1 MNWTMDQAA
10 LLHKIVQK
18 ENLTMPEANV
28 LIGAIVNE
36 GTPAQMA
43 AFLTALAVK
52 GLQTDELA
60 GFAQR
65 LREDAVPVPCHVTN
79 HIDTCGTGGGVS
91 SFNISTAAA
100 IIAAA
105 AGAVVAKHG
114 NRAVTGR
121 FGSADVLEAIGVPIC
136 EEPES
141 ATRRLEQLGF
151 AFLFAPKFHPTAA
164 RIAPI
169 RKELPFRT
177 VFNILG
183 PLLNPAHA
191 KRQIVGVW
199 DPALLNIVGESLLR
213 LEAEFAIVV
222 HGEPGLD
229 EISPISTTQVRVI
242 ENGEMRREEWTPA
255 TFGAKPVDFSALLA
269 AETSIENGNML
280 IQAVSDIGSPKCQ
293 AVLPSA
299 AVAVRLAG
307 LANSWPSAYELARE
321 TVRSGKASD
330 KLEQLRKDA

>member
-1 MNWTMDQAA
+1 MS
-10 LLHKIVQK
+10 
-18 ENLTMPEANV
+18 EAN
-28 LIGAIVNE
+28 LLMGAILSS
-36 GTPAQMA
+36 GSPGQIA
-43 AFLTALAVK
+43 AFLTALAMK
-52 GLQTDELA
+52 GTQVDEIA
-60 GFAQR
+60 GFVQR
-65 LREDAVPVPCHVTN
+65 LRADSIPVPCHVEN

-121 FGSADVLEAIGVPIC
+121 CGSADVLEAIGVPIC
-136 EEPES
+136 EEPTV
-141 ATRRLEQLGF
+141 ATRRLETLGF
-151 AFLFAPKFHPTAA
+151 AFLFAPKFHPTSGKV
-164 RIAPI
+164 API

-177 VFNILG
+177 VFNLLG
-183 PLLNPAHA
+183 PLLNPASA
-191 KRQIVGVW
+191 KRQIIGVW
-199 DPALLNIVGESLLR
+199 DPALLNIMGETLVKLDADFS
-213 LEAEFAIVV
+213 IVV

-229 EISPISTTQVRVI
+229 EISPISTTQVRII

-255 TFGAKPVDFSALLA
+255 TFGAKPEAFSALLA
-269 AETSIENGNML
+269 GETPLDNGEML
-280 IQAVSDIGSPKCQ
+280 IEAVTQIHSPKCM

-307 LANSWPSAYELARE
+307 LADSWVTGYELARE
-321 TVRSGKASD
+321 TVRSGKAST

>member
-1 MNWTMDQAA
+1 MDQPA
-10 LLHKIVQK
+10 LLNKIVQK
-18 ENLTMPEANV
+18 ENLTMSEANL
-28 LIGAIVNE
+28 LIGAICSD
-36 GTPAQMA
+36 GTPAQIG
-43 AFLTALAVK
+43 AFLTALAMK
-52 GLQTDELA
+52 GIQVDELA
-60 GFAQR
+60 GFAER
-65 LREDAVPVPCHVTN
+65 LRSDSVPVRCHVSN

-121 FGSADVLEAIGVPIC
+121 CGSADVLEAIGVPIC

-141 ATRRLEQLGF
+141 AARRLENLGF

-164 RIAPI
+164 RVAPV
-169 RKELPFRT
+169 RKELPYRT
-177 VFNILG
+177 VFNMLG
-183 PLLNPAHA
+183 PLLNPAGA

-199 DPALLNIVGESLLR
+199 DPGLLNLIGEALIK

-229 EISPISTTQVRVI
+229 EISPISTTQVRII
-242 ENGEMRREEWTPA
+242 ENGEMRKEEWTPA
-255 TFGAKPVDFSALLA
+255 TFGARPADFSALLA
-269 AETSIENGNML
+269 GETPIENGQML
-280 IQAVSDIGSPKCQ
+280 IDAITEIHSPKCL

-307 LANSWPSAYELARE
+307 LADSWVTGYEVARE
-321 TVRSGKASD
+321 TVRSGKAAE

>member
-1 MNWTMDQAA
+1 MA
-10 LLHKIVQK
+10 
-18 ENLTMPEANV
+18 EANLLV
-28 LIGAIVNE
+28 GSIVSE
-36 GTPAQMA
+36 GTPAQISS
-43 AFLTALAVK
+43 FLTALAMK
-52 GLQTDELA
+52 GIQVEEMA
-60 GFAQR
+60 GFVQR
-65 LREDAVPVPCHVTN
+65 LRGDAVPVKCHVKN

-121 FGSADVLEAIGVPIC
+121 CGSADVLEAIGVPIC

-141 ATRRLEQLGF
+141 AARRLETFGF
-151 AFLFAPKFHPTAA
+151 AFLYAPKFHPTMS
-164 RIAPI
+164 RVAPV

-177 VFNILG
+177 VFNMLG
-183 PLLNPAHA
+183 PLLNPANA

-199 DPALLNIVGESLLR
+199 DPALLNLIGETLLK
-213 LEAEFAIVV
+213 LEADFAIVV

-229 EISPISTTQVRVI
+229 EISPISTTQVRII
-242 ENGEMRREEWTPA
+242 EKGEMRREEWTPA
-255 TFGAKPVDFSALLA
+255 TFGAKPADFSALLA
-269 AETSIENGNML
+269 GETPLENGDML
-280 IQAVSDIGSPKCQ
+280 IEAVCEIHSPKCL

-307 LANSWPSAYELARE
+307 LAESWVGAYEVARE
-321 TVRSGKASD
+321 TVRSGKASA
-330 KLEQLRKDA
+330 KLEQLRKDV

>member
-1 MNWTMDQAA
+1 MA
-10 LLHKIVQK
+10 
-18 ENLTMPEANV
+18 EANLLIEDV
-28 LIGAIVNE
+28 LRQ
-36 GTPAQMA
+36 GTPAQIA
-43 AFLTALAVK
+43 SFLTVMAVK
-52 GLQTDELA
+52 GPTTEELA

-65 LREDAVPVPCHVTN
+65 LREDAVPVSCHVKN

-121 FGSADVLEAIGVPIC
+121 FGSADVLETIGVPIT
-136 EEPES
+136 EDSQS
-141 ATRRLEQLGF
+141 ASRRLEKLGF
-151 AFLFAPKFHPTAA
+151 AFLFAPKFHPLAA
-164 RIAPI
+164 KAAPI

-177 VFNILG
+177 IFNVLG

-199 DPALLNIVGESLLR
+199 DPALLGLVGEALCR

-229 EISPISTTQVRVI
+229 EISPISTTQVRII
-242 ENGEMRREEWTPA
+242 ENGEMRREEWHPS
-255 TFGAKPVDFSALLA
+255 TFGAQPIDMAALLA
-269 AETSIENGNML
+269 GETATENGEML
-280 IQAVSDIGSPKCQ
+280 IQSISNIGSPKCM

-307 LANSWPSAYELARE
+307 LADSWASGYELARE
-321 TVRSGKASD
+321 TVRSGKAAA
-330 KLEQLRKDA
+330 KLEQLRNDG

>member
-1 MNWTMDQAA
+1 
-10 LLHKIVQK
+10 
-18 ENLTMPEANV
+18 MPEANV
-28 LIGAIVNE
+28 LIGAIVSE
-36 GTPAQMA
+36 GTPAQIS

-52 GLQTDELA
+52 GIQADELA

-65 LREDAVPVPCHVTN
+65 LREDAVPVPCHVDN

-91 SFNISTAAA
+91 SFNVSTAAA

-136 EEPES
+136 EGPEI
-141 ATRRLEQLGF
+141 ATRRLEHLGF

-164 RIAPI
+164 RVAPI

-183 PLLNPAHA
+183 PLLNPAA
-191 KRQIVGVW
+191 ARRQIVGVW
-199 DPALLNIVGESLLR
+199 DPALLNIVGETLLR
-213 LEAEFAIVV
+213 LESEFSIVV

-255 TFGAKPVDFSALLA
+255 TFGAKPVDFSALLS

-280 IQAVSDIGSPKCQ
+280 IRAVTEVDSDKCL

-299 AVAVRLAG
+299 AVAIRLAG
-307 LANSWPSAYELARE
+307 LADSWPSAYELARE
-321 TVRSGKASD
+321 TVRSGKGAD
-330 KLEQLRKDA
+330 KLEHLRKDA

>member
-1 MNWTMDQAA
+1 MS
-10 LLHKIVQK
+10 
-18 ENLTMPEANV
+18 EANV
-28 LIGAIVNE
+28 LIGDIVNE
-36 GTPAQMA
+36 GTSAQIS

-52 GLQTDELA
+52 GIHPEELA

-65 LREDAVPVPCHVTN
+65 LREDAVKVPCHVDN

-91 SFNISTAAA
+91 TFNISTAAA
-100 IIAAA
+100 IIAAG

-136 EEPES
+136 EEPELAS
-141 ATRRLEQLGF
+141 RRLENLGF
-151 AFLFAPKFHPTAA
+151 AFLFAPKFHPTAGKV
-164 RIAPI
+164 API

-199 DPALLNIVGESLLR
+199 DPALLTVVAESLHR
-213 LEAEFAIVV
+213 LGSEFAIVV

-229 EISPISTTQVRVI
+229 EISPISTTQVRIV
-242 ENGEMRREEWTPA
+242 ENGEIRREEWHPD
-255 TFGAKPVDFSALLA
+255 TFGAKPIEFSALLA
-269 AETSIENGNML
+269 GETSAENGNL
-280 IQAVSDIGSPKCQ
+280 LVEALSDVSSSRCL

-307 LANSWPSAYELARE
+307 LASTWAEGYELALE
-321 TVRSGKASD
+321 TVRSGKAIS

>member
-1 MNWTMDQAA
+1 MDQPA

-18 ENLTMPEANV
+18 ENLSMAEAD
-28 LIGAIVNE
+28 LLMGAIVTE
-36 GTPAQMA
+36 GTPAQIGS
-43 AFLTALAVK
+43 FLTAMSMK
-52 GLQTDELA
+52 GIMVEELA
-60 GFAQR
+60 GFVQR
-65 LREDAVPVPCHVTN
+65 LRADAVPVKCHVTD

-121 FGSADVLEAIGVPIC
+121 CGSADVLEAIGVPIC
-136 EEPES
+136 EEPE
-141 ATRRLEQLGF
+141 AAARRLENHGF

-164 RIAPI
+164 RIGPI
-169 RKELPFRT
+169 RKELPYRT
-177 VFNILG
+177 VFNMLG
-183 PLLNPAHA
+183 PLLNPAGA

-199 DPALLNIVGESLLR
+199 DPALLNLVGDTLLK
-213 LEAEFAIVV
+213 LGAEFAIVV

-229 EISPISTTQVRVI
+229 EISPLSTTQVRII

-255 TFGAKPVDFSALLA
+255 TFGAKAADFSALLA
-269 AETSIENGNML
+269 GETPLENGEML
-280 IQAVSDIGSPKCQ
+280 IEAVTEIHSAKCL

-307 LANSWPSAYELARE
+307 LADSWVTGYELARE
-321 TVRSGKASD
+321 VVRSGKASE
-330 KLEQLRKDA
+330 KLEELRKDA

>member
-1 MNWTMDQAA
+1 MS
-10 LLHKIVQK
+10 
-18 ENLTMPEANV
+18 EANL
-28 LIGAIVNE
+28 LIGAICND
-36 GTPAQMA
+36 GTPAQIG
-43 AFLTALAVK
+43 AFLTALAMK
-52 GLQTDELA
+52 GIRVDELA

-65 LREDAVPVPCHVTN
+65 LRSDSVPVRCHVSN

-121 FGSADVLEAIGVPIC
+121 CGSADVLEAIGVPIC

-141 ATRRLEQLGF
+141 ATRRLENLGF

-164 RIAPI
+164 RVAPV

-177 VFNILG
+177 VFNMLG
-183 PLLNPAHA
+183 PLLNPAGA

-199 DPALLNIVGESLLR
+199 DPGLLNLVGEALIKLD
-213 LEAEFAIVV
+213 AEFAIVV

-229 EISPISTTQVRVI
+229 EISPISITQVRII
-242 ENGEMRREEWTPA
+242 ENGEMRKEEWTPA
-255 TFGAKPVDFSALLA
+255 TFGARPADFSALLA
-269 AETSIENGNML
+269 GETPLENGQML
-280 IQAVSDIGSPKCQ
+280 VDAISQIHSPKCL

-307 LANSWPSAYELARE
+307 LADSWVTGYELARE
-321 TVRSGKASD
+321 TVRCGKAAE
-330 KLEQLRKDA
+330 KLEQLRKDV

>member
-1 MNWTMDQAA
+1 MDQLA
-10 LLHKIVQK
+10 LLHKLVQK
-18 ENLTMPEANV
+18 ENLSMSEAN
-28 LIGAIVNE
+28 LLMGAIITE
-36 GTPAQMA
+36 GTPAQIS
-43 AFLTALAVK
+43 AFLTALSMK
-52 GLQTDELA
+52 GVQVEELA

-65 LREDAVPVPCHVTN
+65 LMDDAVPVHCHVTN

-121 FGSADVLEAIGVPIC
+121 CGSADVLEAIGVPIC

-141 ATRRLEQLGF
+141 AARRLENLGF
-151 AFLFAPKFHPTAA
+151 AFLFAPKFHPTAG
-164 RIAPI
+164 RVAPI

-177 VFNILG
+177 VFNMLG
-183 PLLNPAHA
+183 PLLNPAGA

-199 DPALLNIVGESLLR
+199 DPALLSLVAESLLK
-213 LEAEFAIVV
+213 LGTNFAIVV

-229 EISPISTTQVRVI
+229 EISPISTTQVRII
-242 ENGEMRREEWTPA
+242 EHGEIRKEEWTPA
-255 TFGAKPVDFSALLA
+255 TFGAKPADFSALLA
-269 AETSIENGNML
+269 GETPLENGEML
-280 IQAVSDIGSPKCQ
+280 IESISEIHSAKCL

-307 LANSWPSAYELARE
+307 LADSWVTGYELARE
-321 TVRSGKASD
+321 TVRSGKASE
-330 KLEQLRKDA
+330 KLEQLRKDI

>member
-1 MNWTMDQAA
+1 MS
-10 LLHKIVQK
+10 
-18 ENLTMPEANV
+18 EANL
-28 LIGAIVNE
+28 LIGAICND
-36 GTPAQMA
+36 GTPAQIG
-43 AFLTALAVK
+43 AFLTALAMK
-52 GLQTDELA
+52 GIRVDELA
-60 GFAQR
+60 GFAER
-65 LREDAVPVPCHVTN
+65 LRSDSVPVRCHVSN

-121 FGSADVLEAIGVPIC
+121 CGSADVLEAIGVPIC

-141 ATRRLEQLGF
+141 ATRRLENLGF

-164 RIAPI
+164 RVAPV

-177 VFNILG
+177 VFNMLG
-183 PLLNPAHA
+183 PLLNPAGA

-199 DPALLNIVGESLLR
+199 DPGLLNLVGEALIKLD
-213 LEAEFAIVV
+213 AEFAIVV

-229 EISPISTTQVRVI
+229 EISPISITQVRII
-242 ENGEMRREEWTPA
+242 ENGEMRKEEWTPA
-255 TFGAKPVDFSALLA
+255 TFGARPADFSALLA
-269 AETSIENGNML
+269 GETPLENGQML
-280 IQAVSDIGSPKCQ
+280 VDAISQIHSPKCL

-307 LANSWPSAYELARE
+307 LADSWVTGYELARE
-321 TVRSGKASD
+321 TVRCGKAAE
-330 KLEQLRKDA
+330 KLEQLRKDV

>member
-1 MNWTMDQAA
+1 MNSAMDQAA
-10 LLHKIVQK
+10 LLHKIVLK
-18 ENLTMPEANV
+18 ENLSMVEANA

-36 GTPAQMA
+36 GTPAQIS

-52 GLQTDELA
+52 GLHKDELA

-65 LREDAVPVPCHVTN
+65 LREDAVPVPCHVEN

-100 IIAAA
+100 MIAAA

-141 ATRRLEQLGF
+141 ASRRLENFGF

-164 RIAPI
+164 RVAPI

-183 PLLNPAHA
+183 PLLNPAGA
-191 KRQIVGVW
+191 KRQIIGVW
-199 DPALLNIVGESLLR
+199 DPALLNLVGESLVR
-213 LEAEFAIVV
+213 LGAEFSIVV

-242 ENGEMRREEWTPA
+242 ENGEMRREEWNPA
-255 TFGAKPVDFSALLA
+255 TFGAKPADFASLLA
-269 AETSIENGNML
+269 GETSIQNGEML
-280 IQAVSDIGSPKCQ
+280 IQSISDISSAKCL

-307 LANSWPSAYELARE
+307 LADSWPGAYELARE
-321 TVRSGKASD
+321 TVKSGKAIA
-330 KLEQLRKDA
+330 KLEQIRKDA

>member
-1 MNWTMDQAA
+1 MDQPA
-10 LLHKIVQK
+10 LLNRIVQK
-18 ENLTMPEANV
+18 ENLSISDANLLMGDV
-28 LIGAIVNE
+28 IHH
-36 GTPAQMA
+36 GTPAQIG
-43 AFLTALAVK
+43 AFLTALSMK
-52 GLQTDELA
+52 GIQVDELA
-60 GFAQR
+60 GFVQR
-65 LREDAVPVPCHVTN
+65 LREDAVPVKCHVTN

-121 FGSADVLEAIGVPIC
+121 CGSADVLEAIGVPIC

-141 ATRRLEQLGF
+141 ARRRLENLGF
-151 AFLFAPKFHPTAA
+151 AFLFAPKFHPSAA
-164 RIAPI
+164 RVAPI
-169 RKELPFRT
+169 RKELPYRT
-177 VFNILG
+177 VFNMLG
-183 PLLNPAHA
+183 PLLNPAGA

-199 DPALLNIVGESLLR
+199 DPGLLNLIGEALIK

-229 EISPISTTQVRVI
+229 EISPISTTQVRII

-255 TFGAKPVDFSALLA
+255 TFGAQAADFSALLA
-269 AETSIENGNML
+269 GETPLENGEML
-280 IQAVSDIGSPKCQ
+280 IESVTQIHSSKCL

-307 LANSWPSAYELARE
+307 LADSWVTAYEVARE
-321 TVRSGKASD
+321 TVRSGKASA
-330 KLEQLRKDA
+330 KLESLRKDA

>member
-1 MNWTMDQAA
+1 MS
-10 LLHKIVQK
+10 
-18 ENLTMPEANV
+18 EANL
-28 LIGAIVNE
+28 LIGAICSD
-36 GTPAQMA
+36 GTPAQIG
-43 AFLTALAVK
+43 AFLAALAVK
-52 GLQTDELA
+52 GVHIDELA
-60 GFAQR
+60 GFAER
-65 LREDAVPVPCHVTN
+65 LRADSVPVQCHVNN
-79 HIDTCGTGGGVS
+79 HVDTCGTGGGVS

-121 FGSADVLEAIGVPIC
+121 CGSADVLEAIGVPIC

-141 ATRRLEQLGF
+141 ATRRLEQFGF

-164 RIAPI
+164 RVAPV

-177 VFNILG
+177 VFNMLG
-183 PLLNPAHA
+183 PLLNPAGA

-199 DPALLNIVGESLLR
+199 DPGLLNLVGEALLK

-229 EISPISTTQVRVI
+229 EISPISTTQVRI
-242 ENGEMRREEWTPA
+242 IDNGEMRREEWTPA
-255 TFGAKPVDFSALLA
+255 TFGARPADFSALLA
-269 AETSIENGNML
+269 GETPLENGQML
-280 IQAVSDIGSPKCQ
+280 IDAISEIHSPKCM

-307 LANSWPSAYELARE
+307 LADSWVSGYELARE
-321 TVRSGKASD
+321 TVRSGKASE
-330 KLEQLRKDA
+330 KLEQLRKDV

>member
-1 MNWTMDQAA
+1 MDQPA

-18 ENLTMPEANV
+18 ENLTMSEAN
-28 LIGAIVNE
+28 LLMGAIVSE
-36 GTPAQMA
+36 GSHAQIA
-43 AFLTALAVK
+43 AFLTALAMK
-52 GLQTDELA
+52 GIQVEELA
-60 GFAQR
+60 GFVQR
-65 LREDAVPVPCHVTN
+65 LRADSVPVQCHVEN

-91 SFNISTAAA
+91 SFNVSTAAA

-121 FGSADVLEAIGVPIC
+121 CGSADVLEVIGVPIC
-136 EEPES
+136 EEPMA
-141 ATRRLEQLGF
+141 ATRRLETFGF
-151 AFLFAPKFHPTAA
+151 AFLFAPKFHPTAGRA
-164 RIAPI
+164 APV

-177 VFNILG
+177 VFNMLG
-183 PLLNPAHA
+183 PLLNPAGA

-199 DPALLNIVGESLLR
+199 DPALLNLIGETLIK

-229 EISPISTTQVRVI
+229 EISPISTTQVRII

-255 TFGAKPVDFSALLA
+255 TFGAKSADFSALLA
-269 AETSIENGNML
+269 GETTLDNGEML
-280 IQAVSDIGSPKCQ
+280 IEAITEIHSPKCM

-307 LANSWPSAYELARE
+307 LADSWVTGYELARE
-321 TVRSGKASD
+321 TVRSGKASA
-330 KLEQLRKDA
+330 KLEQLRKDI

>member
-1 MNWTMDQAA
+1 MDQPA

-18 ENLTMPEANV
+18 ENLSISEAN
-28 LIGAIVNE
+28 LLMGAMVTD
-36 GTPAQMA
+36 GTPAQIG
-43 AFLTALAVK
+43 AFLTALSMK
-52 GLQTDELA
+52 GIVVDELA
-60 GFAQR
+60 GFVQR
-65 LREDAVPVPCHVTN
+65 LRKDAVPVRCHVSN

-121 FGSADVLEAIGVPIC
+121 CGSADVLEAIGVPIC

-141 ATRRLEQLGF
+141 AARRLENLGF

-164 RIAPI
+164 RVGPL
-169 RKELPFRT
+169 RKELPYRT
-177 VFNILG
+177 VFNMLG
-183 PLLNPAHA
+183 PLLNPAGA

-199 DPALLNIVGESLLR
+199 DPALLNLVGECLLK
-213 LEAEFAIVV
+213 LESEFAIIV

-229 EISPISTTQVRVI
+229 EISPISTTQVRIV
-242 ENGEMRREEWTPA
+242 ENGEMRKEEWTPA
-255 TFGAKPVDFSALLA
+255 TFGAKPADFSALLA
-269 AETSIENGNML
+269 GETPLENGEML
-280 IQAVSDIGSPKCQ
+280 IEAVTEIHSSKCL

-307 LANSWPSAYELARE
+307 LADSWVTGYELARE
-321 TVRSGKASD
+321 TVRSGMASE
-330 KLEQLRKDA
+330 KLEQLRKDV

>member
-1 MNWTMDQAA
+1 MDQAA
-10 LLHKIVQK
+10 LLHKLVQK
-18 ENLTMPEANV
+18 ENLSMPEANV

-36 GTPAQMA
+36 GTPAQIS

-52 GLQTDELA
+52 GVGTEELA

-65 LREDAVPVPCHVTN
+65 LREDAVPVKSHVDN

-141 ATRRLEQLGF
+141 ATRRLENYGF

-177 VFNILG
+177 VFNLLG
-183 PLLNPAHA
+183 PLLNPAGA
-191 KRQIVGVW
+191 KRQIIGVW
-199 DPALLNIVGESLLR
+199 DPALLNIVGESLIR
-213 LEAEFAIVV
+213 LESEFAIVA

-242 ENGEMRREEWTPA
+242 ENGEMRREEWSPA
-255 TFGAKPVDFSALLA
+255 TFGAQSTDFSALLA
-269 AETSIENGNML
+269 GETSIENGNML
-280 IQAVSDIGSPKCQ
+280 IQAVSDSSSPKCL

-307 LANSWPSAYELARE
+307 LADSWPAAYELARE
-321 TVRSGKASD
+321 TVRSGRAAS
-330 KLEQLRKDA
+330 KLEELRKDA